1 MPSSLSP
8 VARRRR
14 LATATAAVVMLLLA
28 GGCSKDATARTPS
41 PSPTATPT
49 PTPTPTPSPT
59 PTPLA
64 GGPVLAVKIDHTPAS
79 YPRIG
84 LSKADVVYVEPVEG
98 GLTRL
103 LAVFS
108 TRMPSKVGPV
118 RSARESDVDL
128 LANYGRVAF
137 AFSGASWYTLRT
149 VNRGKQVN
157 LSNDVSAKGYARDYS
172 RRAPYNLIGS
182 TKTLLARAGG
192 SVPPR
197 DPGFRYGDPPPGG
210 TPATKLSTSWQ
221 AARMQ
226 FTYSGAARSYWMSSD
241 GRTEKDALYKT
252 NVLAG
257 TVVVQYVTMTQS
269 GNRDVNGAPTPLE
282 KVIGKGKVTVLRG
295 GTMWTGTW
303 SRPNALAPTSF
314 AVAGETLTMAPGPV
328 WVLLVPTTQAVKI
341 S

>member
-1 MPSSLSP
+1 MPSSLSL
-8 VARRRR
+8 VGRRRR
-14 LATATAAVVMLLLA
+14 LVAATVTVAALLVA
-28 GGCSKDATARTPS
+28 GGCSKGTSTAVTS
-41 PSPTATPT
+41 PSSTTTT

-59 PTPLA
+59 PTPLT
-64 GGPVLAVKIDHTPAS
+64 GGPVLAVKIDHTPSS
-79 YPRIG
+79 YPRVG

-108 TRMPSKVGPV
+108 TTMPSKVGPV

-128 LANYGRVAF
+128 LANYGKVAF
-137 AFSGASWYTLRT
+137 AFSGASSYTLRT

-157 LSNDVSAKGYARDYS
+157 LSNDVSGKGYARDYT
-172 RRAPYNLIGS
+172 RHAPYNLIGT

-192 SVPPR
+192 SVAPK
-197 DPGFRYGDPPPGG
+197 DPGFRYGDAPPGG

-221 AARMQ
+221 AARMV
-226 FTYSGAARSYWMSSD
+226 FTYSGAAKSYWMSSD
-241 GRTEKDALYKT
+241 GRTEKDALYNT

-282 KVIGKGKVTVLRG
+282 KIIGKGKVTVLRG

-303 SRPNALAPTSF
+303 SRPNALAPTTF

-328 WVLLVPTTQAVKI
+328 WVLIVPTSQAVKI